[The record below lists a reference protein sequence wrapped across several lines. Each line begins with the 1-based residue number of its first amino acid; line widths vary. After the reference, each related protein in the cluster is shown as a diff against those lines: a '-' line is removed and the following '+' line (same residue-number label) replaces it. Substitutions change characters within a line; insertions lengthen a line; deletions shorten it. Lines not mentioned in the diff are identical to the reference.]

1 MNALENAQR
10 ESFVLINLANRNFA
24 LPAKIVAELAPP
36 VRLHSF
42 PHASP
47 LVAGVI
53 VRRGHILPVY
63 DAARAL
69 SGKSSL
75 AHRFYL
81 VARREFGNVSE
92 MSAIPVDGECELVS
106 GEVLPPS
113 ADAPPY
119 ISGEIAANAV
129 GVGGLVGV
137 LDLEALVRAFT
148 ENGGAAGPSQSQEA
162 HS

>member
-1 MNALENAQR
+1 MIALENAQR
-10 ESFVLINLANRNFA
+10 ESFVLINLADQQFA

-53 VRRGHILPVY
+53 VRRGHLLPVY
-63 DAARAL
+63 DAGRAL

-81 VARREFGNVSE
+81 VARREFGDVSE
-92 MSAIPVDGECELVS
+92 MSAIPVDGECELIT
-106 GEVLPPS
+106 GDVLPRGEN
-113 ADAPPY
+113 APPY
-119 ISGEIAANAV
+119 ISGEIA
-129 GVGGLVGV
+129 GPSGPVGV
-137 LDLEALVRAFT
+137 LDLEALVHSYSETR
-148 ENGGAAGPSQSQEA
+148 GANVSSGA

>member
-1 MNALENAQR
+1 MTAPEITQGN
-10 ESFVLINLANRNFA
+10 SFVLLQLADHRFA
-24 LPAKIVAELAPP
+24 LPAGIVAELAPP

-47 LVAGVI
+47 LLSGVI

-81 VARREFGNVSE
+81 VARRQFGEASE
-92 MSAIPVDGECELVS
+92 MSAIPVDGECELVTADLQPAAEGQPEYICGS
-106 GEVLPPS
+106 ISTGEES
-113 ADAPPY
+113 
-119 ISGEIAANAV
+119 
-129 GVGGLVGV
+129 VGV
-137 LDLEALVRAFT
+137 LDLEVLVRVHSEVAQPS
-148 ENGGAAGPSQSQEA
+148 AAEAQS
-162 HS
+162 